1 MKKKTLIIG
10 GVVLSVIIAVILI
23 VLLKKPSYTIRVSL
37 VDDHSPDR
45 ILTVY
50 NNKNEKID
58 VKRIEFLNG
67 VLLCE
72 GHNLVAYYGE
82 ILNVDKLN
90 VILKDNSVIKARV
103 IKEEVKK

>member
-1 MKKKTLIIG
+1 MKKKLLIIG
-10 GVVLSVIIAVILI
+10 GVVLLIVIIIILI
-23 VLLKKPSYTIRVSL
+23 VLLKKPSYTIRVSI
-37 VDDHSPDR
+37 VDDRSPDR

-50 NNKNEKID
+50 NNKDEKVE

-72 GHNLVAYYGE
+72 GYNLVAYYGE
-82 ILNVDKLN
+82 ILNVDELN
-90 VILKDNSVIKARV
+90 VVLNDGSVVKARI